1 MRPSIMQTG
10 LCEDTMINVF
20 IVEDSETMRESLRSM
35 LSEFHSI
42 RITGYAADQAGAIN
56 QINTSPPDV
65 VVLDLNLQSGSG
77 VAVLKD
83 VKKHHAGIKVMV
95 LTNCNGEAY
104 VNACKRANADYFFDK
119 SFQFMEVRE
128 VFSNWNKDGFM
139 DNKLSD

>member
-1 MRPSIMQTG
+1 MCPSIMQTG

-20 IVEDSETMRESLRSM
+20 IVEDSETMRENLRSM
-35 LSEFHSI
+35 LSEFHGI
-42 RITGYAADQAGAIN
+42 RITGYAADEAGAIN
-56 QINTSPPDV
+56 QINTSLPDV

-104 VNACKRANADYFFDK
+104 ANACRRANADYFFDK

-128 VFSNWNKDGFM
+128 VFSDWNKDGFM
-139 DNKLSD
+139 NNKLSD